1 MELIKNN
8 KVISKASTDLV
19 FTRYLYIK
27 EEVRISLLIS
37 ILNKSE
43 DAIFWA
49 FELYYSGFKNELFN
63 LIWKIYYDF
72 FYSLN
77 PAYESYLLKKQ
88 KDLFKDNNN
97 KIQDIIISSIIQD
110 LLFRPFNTDIFML
123 RNICENF
130 EVEIIY
136 NECEIISN
144 IEEVRINFIK
154 WIANNDFRSIAQWIL
169 NINNSIDVIDIY
181 NICLDIFEQ
190 DTKLPKSKYKKEL
203 LNVLNL
209 NINKNIILLAKI
221 IQLFTKK
228 AQLKKGKSIYI
239 NVEPEDIVQFESIV
253 GSQNIKNYNILKKAY
268 MCAIDDLKHLS
279 LFKLTRNKFDIQDA
293 YKYNWEYYASFSP
306 LWEKRIKQFGG
317 FIDYD
322 KKKVIF
328 KEDPDDDLMQEFYE
342 LYGLEPD
349 EQNSQ
354 VQNKSIQK
362 IEKIHNWK
370 WFQKQYKNNN
380 LFEVYE
386 EELEEFDVD
395 GLNY

>member
-72 FYSLN
+72 FSSLN

-88 KDLFKDNNN
+88 IDLFKDTNN

-136 NECEIISN
+136 NECEIITN
-144 IEEVRINFIK
+144 IEEVRINFTK

-169 NINNSIDVIDIY
+169 NINNSIDLIDIY

-209 NINKNIILLAKI
+209 SINKNIILLAKI

-317 FIDYD
+317 YICYD
-322 KKKVIF
+322 KQKVIF

-370 WFQKQYKNNN
+370 WFQKQYKNNS